1 MLVKEIEN
9 FLNNNQWIEA
19 IQFIK
24 IIPQPLSDEETAA
37 LAWCYSRN
45 AEYENAIKLYD
56 DMIQRQP
63 QKAKWYYGKGYQFYM
78 QKDWENAIENFSTAL
93 SLFEN
98 YLVVKYRI
106 AYAYLQLSGNKMQWS
121 KDTFWKAIRHLED
134 CHKIF
139 SSYAPEEQKKHIAT
153 YADICALHG
162 KTIMAS
168 ERYLDKSIELLKK
181 ANALKA
187 DDDFKYQLAKAFY
200 LKKQYNDALTALPK
214 SDKHYYVPEL
224 HSQILSDSGKYH
236 ESNEILLKLTKYRKK
251 DYLFRRIAENY
262 LKMHMID
269 KAESYSHKAISM
281 NKRNYKNYLTL
292 GIVLKEKKMYKSAM
306 QSLERAR
313 LSKQNQYKLD
323 CSEAIILIDEINYL
337 TNNNPKDS
345 NTVSNDDPHNIHEG
359 KVIKYF
365 SERGFGFLL
374 DCHSNKN
381 LFFHI
386 SDFPSNEAKIGQKV
400 KYEITTTSKGEKATS
415 IYII

>member
-1 MLVKEIEN
+1 MLVKEIED
-9 FLNNNQWIEA
+9 FLNNNQWNEA
-19 IQFIK
+19 IQLIK
-24 IIPQPLSDEETAA
+24 NIPQPLSDEETAA

-63 QKAKWYYGKGYQFYM
+63 QKAKWHYGKGYQFYM
-78 QKDWENAIENFSTAL
+78 QKDWKNAIDNFSTAL

-139 SSYAPEEQKKHIAT
+139 SSYTLDEKKIHVAT

-162 KTIMAS
+162 KTVMAS

-181 ANALKA
+181 ANDLKA

-200 LKKQYNDALTALPK
+200 LKKQYSDALEALPK
-214 SDKHYYVPEL
+214 SNKHYYVPEL
-224 HSQILSDSGKYH
+224 HSQILSDNGKYQ
-236 ESNEILLKLTKYRKK
+236 ESNEILLKLIKYRKK

-262 LKMHMID
+262 LKLHVID
-269 KAESYSHKAISM
+269 KAESYSHKAVSI

-292 GIVLKEKKMYKSAM
+292 GIVLKEKEMYKSSM
-306 QSLERAR
+306 QALE
-313 LSKQNQYKLD
+313 NV
-323 CSEAIILIDEINYL
+323 LIDEINSL
-337 TNNNPKDS
+337 TNNNPTD
-345 NTVSNDDPHNIHEG
+345 NVDAIITIDNCNEG
-359 KVIKYF
+359 KVVKYNR
-365 SERGFGFLL
+365 EKGFGFIL
-374 DCHSNKN
+374 DFQSNNN

-386 SDFPSNEAKIGQKV
+386 SSFPFNEAKIGQKV
-400 KYEITTTSKGEKATS
+400 KYEIANTPKGQSA
-415 IYII
+415 INIVII

>member
-24 IIPQPLSDEETAA
+24 NIPQPLSDEETAA

-269 KAESYSHKAISM
+269 KAESYSQKAVSM

-292 GIVLKEKKMYKSAM
+292 GIILKEKKMYKSAM
-306 QSLERAR
+306 QSLEKAR
-313 LSKQNQYKLD
+313 LYKQNQYKMD
-323 CSEAIILIDEINYL
+323 CSEAIILIDEINFL
-337 TNNNPKDS
+337 TDYNSTDDI
-345 NTVSNDDPHNIHEG
+345 VSIDTAVIRNEG
-359 KVIKYF
+359 KVVKYNP
-365 SERGFGFLL
+365 EKGFGFIL
-374 DCHSNKN
+374 DFQSKEN

-386 SDFPSNEAKIGQKV
+386 SNFPFNEAIIGQKV
-400 KYEITTTSKGEKATS
+400 KYEIVHTPKGKSAIS
-415 IYII
+415 IVAI

>member
-1 MLVKEIEN
+1 MLAKEIED
-9 FLNNNQWIEA
+9 FLNNNQWNEA
-19 IQFIK
+19 IQLIK
-24 IIPQPLSDEETAA
+24 TIPLPLSDEETAA

-63 QKAKWYYGKGYQFYM
+63 QKAKWHYGKGYQFYM

-93 SLFEN
+93 SLLEN

-139 SSYAPEEQKKHIAT
+139 SSYTPDEQKKHVAT

-162 KTIMAS
+162 KTVMAS

-181 ANALKA
+181 ANDLKA

-200 LKKQYNDALTALPK
+200 LKKQYDDALEALPK
-214 SDKHYYVPEL
+214 SNKHYYVPEL
-224 HSQILSDSGKYH
+224 HSQILSDSGKYQ
-236 ESNEILLKLTKYRKK
+236 ESNEILLKLIKYRKK

-262 LKMHMID
+262 LKLHVID
-269 KAESYSHKAISM
+269 KSESYSHKAVSI
-281 NKRNYKNYLTL
+281 NKRNYKNHLTL
-292 GIVLKEKKMYKSAM
+292 GIVLKEKEMYKSSIQA
-306 QSLERAR
+306 LENAR
-313 LSKQNQYKLD
+313 LAKQNQYNLD
-323 CSEAIILIDEINYL
+323 CSEAIVLIDEINSL
-337 TNNNPKDS
+337 TDNNPTD
-345 NTVSNDDPHNIHEG
+345 NVDVIDTVDNCSEG
-359 KVIKYF
+359 KVVKYNR
-365 SERGFGFLL
+365 ERGFGFIL
-374 DCHSNKN
+374 DLHTNNN

-386 SDFPSNEAKIGQKV
+386 SNYPFNEARIGQKV
-400 KYEITTTSKGEKATS
+400 KYEIANSPKGQNAINIKV
-415 IYII
+415 I

>member
-1 MLVKEIEN
+1 
-9 FLNNNQWIEA
+9 
-19 IQFIK
+19 
-24 IIPQPLSDEETAA
+24 
-37 LAWCYSRN
+37 
-45 AEYENAIKLYD
+45 
-56 DMIQRQP
+56 
-63 QKAKWYYGKGYQFYM
+63 
-78 QKDWENAIENFSTAL
+78 
-93 SLFEN
+93 
-98 YLVVKYRI
+98 
-106 AYAYLQLSGNKMQWS
+106 MQWS

-153 YADICALHG
+153 YANICVLHG

-200 LKKQYNDALTALPK
+200 LKKQYNNALTALPK

-224 HSQILSDSGKYH
+224 HSQILSDSGKYQ

-269 KAESYSHKAISM
+269 KAESYSQKAVSM

-292 GIVLKEKKMYKSAM
+292 GIILKEKKMYKSAM
-306 QSLERAR
+306 QSLEKAR
-313 LSKQNQYKLD
+313 LYKQNQYKMD
-323 CSEAIILIDEINYL
+323 CSEAIILIDEINFL
-337 TNNNPKDS
+337 TDYNSTDDI
-345 NTVSNDDPHNIHEG
+345 VSIDTAVIRNEG
-359 KVIKYF
+359 KVVKYNP
-365 SERGFGFLL
+365 EKGFGFIL
-374 DCHSNKN
+374 DFQSKEN

-386 SDFPSNEAKIGQKV
+386 SNFPFNEAIIGQKV
-400 KYEITTTSKGEKATS
+400 KYEIVHTPKGKSAIS
-415 IYII
+415 IVAI

>member
-1 MLVKEIEN
+1 MLVKEIED
-9 FLNNNQWIEA
+9 FLNNNQWNEA

-24 IIPQPLSDEETAA
+24 NIRQPLSDEETAA

-45 AEYENAIKLYD
+45 ADYENAIKLYD
-56 DMIQRQP
+56 DMIKRQP

-78 QKDWENAIENFSTAL
+78 QKDWEKAIENFSTAL

-139 SSYAPEEQKKHIAT
+139 SSYTPDEQKKHIAT

-162 KTIMAS
+162 KTVMAS
-168 ERYLDKSIELLKK
+168 ERYLDKSIELLKR
-181 ANALKA
+181 ANNLKA

-200 LKKQYNDALTALPK
+200 LKKQYNDALTSLPK
-214 SDKHYYVPEL
+214 SNKHYYVPEL
-224 HSQILSDSGKYH
+224 HSQILSDDGKYQ
-236 ESNEILLKLTKYRKK
+236 EANEILLKLIKYRKK

-262 LKMHMID
+262 LKLQMLD
-269 KAESYSHKAISM
+269 KAEFYSYEAVSI

-292 GIVLKEKKMYKSAM
+292 GIVLKEKEMYKAAIE
-306 QSLERAR
+306 SLENAR
-313 LSKQNQYKLD
+313 LSKQNQYGLD
-323 CSEAIILIDEINYL
+323 CSEAIVLIDEINSL
-337 TNNNPKDS
+337 TDNNPTNKIEAI
-345 NTVSNDDPHNIHEG
+345 NTSDNFSEG
-359 KVIKYF
+359 KVIKYNR
-365 SERGFGFLL
+365 EKGFGFIL
-374 DCHSNKN
+374 DFKSNDN

-386 SDFPSNEAKIGQKV
+386 SNFPFNEARIGQQV
-400 KYEITTTSKGEKATS
+400 KYEIVNTPKGHSA
-415 IYII
+415 INIVVM